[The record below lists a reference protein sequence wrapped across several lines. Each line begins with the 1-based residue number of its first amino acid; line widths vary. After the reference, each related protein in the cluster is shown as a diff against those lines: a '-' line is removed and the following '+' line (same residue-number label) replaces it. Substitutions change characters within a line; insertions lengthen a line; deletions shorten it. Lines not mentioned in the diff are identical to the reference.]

1 MNTSNTTK
9 KCIVIDNGVDMDVK
23 ISVVLPV
30 YNVAD
35 YLKKCLD
42 SLVNQTFK
50 DFEVICVN
58 DGSTDLSLSILEGYA
73 LTDSRFKIITQE
85 NQGLSG
91 ARNTGIKKVK
101 GEYVLFVDSD
111 DWLEANALELL
122 YKHVKGFDSDITM
135 FKFKNYYEDSS
146 EFGEGPFTNLE
157 VIDSSIYTHNF
168 NYMDVLDII
177 FKISHAPFNKLYKTS
192 FLKEFDFNF
201 LYGSYYE
208 DLEFFY
214 RVFLKA
220 KKVSVLPEYLYY
232 YRIRDQSISTSGDE
246 GSFDI
251 FNVLLTTKQ
260 NLIDAGIFDKV
271 KQEWLMFVVV
281 NLKFVYLRL
290 MVEFKNRFIDE
301 MKKNYE
307 TFELGDVDNFNGWHY
322 EDQSFY
328 KAISISNNYEIFD
341 LNFEKFNYEFLAK
354 HFENA
359 FNEVKAEN
367 ESLKQQLNEKN
378 SSNNILKRFVKL

>member
-1 MNTSNTTK
+1 
-9 KCIVIDNGVDMDVK
+9 MDVK

-30 YNVAD
+30 YNVAN

-73 LTDSRFKIITQE
+73 LTDSRFKIITQD

-91 ARNTGIKKVK
+91 ARNTGIKEVK
-101 GEYVLFVDSD
+101 GDFILFVDSD
-111 DWLEANALELL
+111 DWLEENALELL
-122 YKHVKGFDSDITM
+122 HDQVKGFDSDITM
-135 FKFKNYYEDSS
+135 FKFKYFDEDSG
-146 EFGEGPFTNLE
+146 EFSDGPNSNLE
-157 VIDSSIYTHNF
+157 IIDSSFYTGNF
-168 NYMDVLDII
+168 NYKDVLDIL

-192 FLKEFDFNF
+192 FLNDSDAEF

-214 RVFLKA
+214 KVFLKA
-220 KKVSVLPEYLYY
+220 EKVSVLPEYLYF
-232 YRIRDQSISTSGDE
+232 YRIRDQSISNSGDE

-251 FNVLLTTKQ
+251 FDILKTTKQ
-260 NLIDAGIFDKV
+260 NLIDAEVYDRV
-271 KQEWLMFVVV
+271 KQGWLMFVIV
-281 NLKFVYLRL
+281 NLKYVYLRL
-290 MVEFKNRFIDE
+290 MAEFKNRFIDL
-301 MKKNYE
+301 MKENYE
-307 TFELGDVDNFNGWHY
+307 SLNLSGVENFDGWHY

-328 KAISISNNYEIFD
+328 KAISVSDSYEIFD

-354 HFENA
+354 HFETA
-359 FNEVKAEN
+359 YNETKAEN
-367 ESLKQQLNEKN
+367 EMLKKQLNEKS